1 MIWQLDKCLA
11 LSTLTS
17 MIVWHVLLPLVNCHI
32 GKYHYIRPNNLAVL
46 NKKKCVH
53 DSRTLN
59 CSISSQQAQN
69 KDSSS
74 YFLISNV
81 SLYF

>member
-46 NKKKCVH
+46 NKK
-53 DSRTLN
+53 
-59 CSISSQQAQN
+59 
-69 KDSSS
+69 
-74 YFLISNV
+74 NV
-81 SLYF
+81 SMIAEHSIAVFQANKLKIKIVVPIF